1 MVAALLADLFES
13 HRAHL
18 LSVAYRLT
26 GSASDAE
33 DAVQESWLRL
43 AGAHQSEIEDL
54 RGWLTTVVSRICL
67 DHLRSAAVRRET
79 YVGQWLPE
87 PVVTGITPSTMS
99 DPLEAVVRKQE
110 CSLAAMVVLE
120 SLTPPQRVAVV
131 LHDGLSVPFDEIAE
145 ILGISVEA
153 ARQLAVRARKSV
165 AQAPPPVPDV
175 EHAAAVRMFMAALS
189 AGDITAITAA
199 LHPDS
204 VMIGDANGTTSTAIN
219 VITGADKVARFFL
232 GLLRKYSFDGSSE
245 PTLESEFATVNGQ
258 LGLVVHRVGPGYG
271 RLEGPPRVVGF
282 AVRDGLVWGIYDLA
296 NPDKLSHVR
305 LG

>member
-26 GSASDAE
+26 GSAGDAE

-54 RGWLTTVVSRICL
+54 RAWLTTVVGRICL
-67 DHLRSAAVRRET
+67 DHLRSAAVRRES

-87 PVVTGITPSTMS
+87 PVVTGITASSTP

-120 SLTPPQRVAVV
+120 SLTPPQRVAFV
-131 LHDGLSVPFDEIAE
+131 LHDGLSVPFGEIAE
-145 ILGISVEA
+145 ILDVSVEG

-165 AQAPPPVPDV
+165 AQAPPPTPNA
-175 EHAAAVRMFMAALS
+175 EHAAAVRKLIDALS
-189 AGDITAITAA
+189 AGDIGAVTAA

-204 VMIGDANGTTSTAIN
+204 VMIGDANGTTSTAVN
-219 VITGADKVARFFL
+219 VIGGADKIARFFL
-232 GLLRKYSFDGSSE
+232 GLTRKYGMDGSAE
-245 PTLESEFATVNGQ
+245 PTLEYEFATVNGQ

-271 RLEGPPRVVGF
+271 RIEGSVRVVGF
-282 AVRDGLVWGIYDLA
+282 AVRDGLVWGAYDFA
-296 NPDKLSHVR
+296 NPRKLSRVR
-305 LG
+305 L

>member
-1 MVAALLADLFES
+1 MVSALLADLFES
-13 HRAHL
+13 NRAHL

-26 GSASDAE
+26 GSARDAE

-54 RGWLTTVVSRICL
+54 RAWLTTVVGRICL
-67 DHLRSAAVRRET
+67 DHLRSAAVRRES

-87 PVVTGITPSTMS
+87 PVVTGITPSSTP

-120 SLTPPQRVAVV
+120 SLTPPQRVAFV
-131 LHDGLSVPFDEIAE
+131 LHDGLSVPFGEIAE
-145 ILGISVEA
+145 ILGVSVEV

-165 AQAPPPVPDV
+165 AQAPPPTPNG
-175 EHAAAVRMFMAALS
+175 EHAAAVRKFLDALS
-189 AGDITAITAA
+189 AGDIGAVTAA

-204 VMIGDANGTTSTAIN
+204 VLIGDANGTTSTAVN
-219 VITGADKVARFFL
+219 VIGGADKVARFFL
-232 GLLRKYSFDGSSE
+232 GLVRKYGLDGSAE
-245 PTLESEFATVNGQ
+245 PTLEYEFASVNGQ
-258 LGLVVHRVGPGYG
+258 LGLVVHRVAPGYG
-271 RLEGPPRVVGF
+271 RLEGPARVLGF
-282 AVRDGLVWGIYDLA
+282 AVRDGLVCGAYDLA
-296 NPDKLSHVR
+296 NPEKLSRVR